1 MSHDDRARA
10 SAAFC
15 DVVRLLRSRVRP
27 VWAELDLTM
36 AQLKA
41 LIAITAT
48 GGLTGRDLAER
59 LGIGPSAVTP
69 LVDRLVAHGYVR
81 RAEDPADRRITWAR
95 PTGSARALFDQLN
108 TANREH
114 VEQVLVALDP
124 AELAA
129 VRAALEMLARAAERE
144 LPVEP
149 GSLEEISRSAASAD
163 S

>member
-15 DVVRLLRSRVRP
+15 EVVRLLRSRVRP
-27 VWAELDLTM
+27 VWAELELTM

-41 LIAITAT
+41 LIAITVT

-81 RAEDPADRRITWAR
+81 REEDPGDRRITWAR
-95 PTGSARALFDQLN
+95 PTAPARALLDRLSA
-108 TANREH
+108 ANREH
-114 VEQVLVALDP
+114 IDQVLAALDP
-124 AELAA
+124 VELAT
-129 VRAALEMLARAAERE
+129 VRAALEILARAAEQE
-144 LPVEP
+144 LAVEE
-149 GSLEEISRSAASAD
+149 GSLEAISR
-163 S
+163 